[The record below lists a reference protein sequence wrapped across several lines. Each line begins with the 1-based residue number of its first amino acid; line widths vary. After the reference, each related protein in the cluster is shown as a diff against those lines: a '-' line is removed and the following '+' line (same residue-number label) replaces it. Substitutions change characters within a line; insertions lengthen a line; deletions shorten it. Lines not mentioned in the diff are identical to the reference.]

1 MGLFSKI
8 KKITTKEGKTSTSS
22 KDIYEDLGVVKPFTA
37 LENEQM
43 RSFVGDLSGCE
54 KLNESERQAFK
65 SLWRA
70 ICIDIDSFGNNIWN
84 LDEGHFTTYDKDGI
98 KAEFKKVSSKDI
110 DDDEYFEQGRVT
122 FTFKSKEGNIV
133 VTQHERNKIIFL
145 VYVSEDISERLYDI
159 FREVEAEILKI
170 KLKKENQLSQYKVEI
185 EQRVPLSRES
195 GMETKAIDKK
205 EGIEV
210 CD

>member
-1 MGLFSKI
+1 MEVFNKKKKSKI
-8 KKITTKEGKTSTSS
+8 KEGKINKDN
-22 KDIYEDLGVVKPFTA
+22 KDIYDDLGVVKPFTA

-43 RSFVGDLSGCE
+43 RSFVGDLSDCE

-65 SLWRA
+65 SLWNA
-70 ICIDIDSFGNNIWN
+70 ICIDMDGFGNNIWN
-84 LDEGHFTTYDKDGI
+84 LKKGHFTTYDKDGI

-145 VYVSEDISERLYDI
+145 AYVSEDISERLYGI

-170 KLKKENQLSQYKVEI
+170 KKENPLSTKYKVEI
-185 EQRVPLSRES
+185 DQKIPLSRES
-195 GMETKAIDKK
+195 GMETKAIDEK